1 MSSSD
6 AWGLFLAL
14 LAIVL
19 PLWLA
24 WLLLAWGD
32 RKRNPRSASK
42 ARRPR

>member
-1 MSSSD
+1 MSSND
-6 AWGLFLAL
+6 VWGIFWAL

-32 RKRNPRSASK
+32 RKRDPDAASK
-42 ARRPR
+42 ARRQR